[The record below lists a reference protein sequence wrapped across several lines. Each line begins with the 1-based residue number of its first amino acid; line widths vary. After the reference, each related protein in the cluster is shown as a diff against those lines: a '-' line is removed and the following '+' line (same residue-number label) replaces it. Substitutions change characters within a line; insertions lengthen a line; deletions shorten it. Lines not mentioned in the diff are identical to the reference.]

1 MAHITIKIKPET
13 REKLARL
20 KSSKSETYDEL
31 LNTLIMLA
39 EFEKKLF

>member
-13 REKLARL
+13 RGKLARL

-31 LNTLIMLA
+31 LSKLIMLVD
-39 EFEKKLF
+39 FEKK